1 MKRFLIAVFL
11 CFLFILASHQAVF
24 ASSNMEIELKSSD
37 GTEFHCIAWT
47 VGDQCAYILTDQG
60 IYAYY
65 DGVTSLRFFA
75 PIYGIASNETQ
86 LKDNASLYISSLAF
100 NNGQLYGINTW
111 AGTCIRI
118 AENTLPV
125 STDVICTVDLTAIFP
140 DSDSLPLDVRGII
153 LSDTAL
159 YMLVDNSKNI
169 SKSNLIGWN
178 LKNGKVLYNEELEY
192 VQNMVPYNT
201 DQAIGISCDQN
212 KSTEKAFYGIVD
224 LKKGTFQKLGEL
236 PSRQSGGLCF
246 DSTANKLYIVSTNLL
261 YRCELGEPWEKLNY
275 LSGPMI
281 LLGAQGGIVNQNYL
295 FCGYDQLY
303 IRDTAFQM
311 ESTAALTIAGGSNEP
326 SFLKAANNLGGIPLV
341 YTDNTQS
348 INQVLT
354 NLLTGDTD
362 VDIYIVSTGQY
373 SAPMVNAILEKGYAL
388 DLSGN
393 AEISQ
398 FVYGMPSSLQK
409 QIVHDG
415 KIYALPL
422 YVSGTTYG
430 YIVHEDVMADAGLTN
445 EDMPENWLDLL
456 DFIIDWCDTKAL
468 DHSEIV
474 PFRMYDE
481 YYEAYSMILRYSDLY
496 ISQNE
501 YPDFDTPLFRDLMG
515 KLRIAIKAMDDAEL
529 LFPKTDNENI
539 MDAFLMR
546 PTIIESMAST
556 SLRLGNNIETE
567 SRLIKYYPVG
577 PEVQNCFPVIMRLLI
592 VNPRSKNVDLAAQFA
607 AQCLREMNELDYMA
621 LYTDALHTVPDPDYE
636 KNRNNRLEEIQSIE
650 TKKKAAIDNISKDDE
665 EILEWAKKW
674 LSNDNLH
681 KYIVSEGDI
690 EVYREQAARAFVPM
704 FDMQS
709 LDNFTDIVR
718 QYTDRQIDLDTLIQ
732 KLSNIMNMYE
742 LENGGK

>member
-1 MKRFLIAVFL
+1 
-11 CFLFILASHQAVF
+11 
-24 ASSNMEIELKSSD
+24 
-37 GTEFHCIAWT
+37 
-47 VGDQCAYILTDQG
+47 
-60 IYAYY
+60 
-65 DGVTSLRFFA
+65 
-75 PIYGIASNETQ
+75 
-86 LKDNASLYISSLAF
+86 
-100 NNGQLYGINTW
+100 
-111 AGTCIRI
+111 
-118 AENTLPV
+118 
-125 STDVICTVDLTAIFP
+125 
-140 DSDSLPLDVRGII
+140 
-153 LSDTAL
+153 
-159 YMLVDNSKNI
+159 
-169 SKSNLIGWN
+169 
-178 LKNGKVLYNEELEY
+178 
-192 VQNMVPYNT
+192 
-201 DQAIGISCDQN
+201 
-212 KSTEKAFYGIVD
+212 
-224 LKKGTFQKLGEL
+224 
-236 PSRQSGGLCF
+236 
-246 DSTANKLYIVSTNLL
+246 
-261 YRCELGEPWEKLNY
+261 
-275 LSGPMI
+275 
-281 LLGAQGGIVNQNYL
+281 
-295 FCGYDQLY
+295 
-303 IRDTAFQM
+303 
-311 ESTAALTIAGGSNEP
+311 
-326 SFLKAANNLGGIPLV
+326 
-341 YTDNTQS
+341 
-348 INQVLT
+348 
-354 NLLTGDTD
+354 
-362 VDIYIVSTGQY
+362 
-373 SAPMVNAILEKGYAL
+373 
-388 DLSGN
+388 
-393 AEISQ
+393 
-398 FVYGMPSSLQK
+398 
-409 QIVHDG
+409 
-415 KIYALPL
+415 
-422 YVSGTTYG
+422 
-430 YIVHEDVMADAGLTN
+430 
-445 EDMPENWLDLL
+445 
-456 DFIIDWCDTKAL
+456 
-468 DHSEIV
+468 
-474 PFRMYDE
+474 MYDE